1 MKKVITIL
9 LVLTL
14 VLGLAS
20 PAFAG
25 SEFARERYQNTI
37 STEYGETA
45 VVKADGSLWGWGS
58 SSLYGSGGSSTP
70 AKMLDGVVSVSNG
83 SGHAG
88 AVKTDASL
96 WMWGKNGSGQLG
108 TGTAGDPV
116 STPVRI
122 MDGVQAIS
130 CGNGYTLILKY
141 DGTLWGCGRTTCLGL
156 GTDGN
161 AASPVKLMDNVAA
174 VQANSDCA
182 GVLKKDGSL
191 WAWGSLFFHSTYS
204 YTAKPAKLMS
214 GVESFSIAGYGV
226 LAVKPDGSVWHIG
239 LVKSEGVK
247 GGSLVRTYHDDPT
260 KVMDGAASVNTNGS
274 SFAVVK
280 KDGTL
285 WTWGQND
292 HGQLGT
298 GSTDDKDN
306 PVKVLDNVSAAVL
319 GTKNLY
325 VLKKDGNLWAVG
337 QGSLGTG
344 TYSDSKTFVKV
355 MEGVRLPAVA
365 PAPDIPGVTDR
376 VSYIFKDV
384 SSGAWYEK
392 FLQNAYDAKIVG
404 GTSADTYTPDGNLSH
419 GQIMVMAAN
428 LHSRQAG
435 DSYDFQANKKAGG
448 AWYQPYEDYCKAEG
462 IIDSRF
468 DGKETQN
475 VTREEMAYYFA
486 HTLDAASYKDK
497 QEISFND
504 VAGSAYEDDILTLAK
519 ANIVGGMGEGKYA
532 PDALV
537 TRAQA
542 SVFISNILDAME

>member
-1 MKKVITIL
+1 MKKTITIL
-9 LVLTL
+9 LALAL
-14 VLGLAS
+14 VLGMTA

-25 SEFARERYQNTI
+25 SEFAKEQYQNAI

-45 VVKADGSLWGWGS
+45 VVKADGTLWGWGS
-58 SSLYGSGGSSTP
+58 STLYGKAGSTAP
-70 AKMLDGVVSVSNG
+70 AKILDAVLSVSNG
-83 SGHAG
+83 SDHAG
-88 AVKTDASL
+88 AIKTDTSL
-96 WMWGKNGSGQLG
+96 WMWGRNSSGQLG
-108 TGTAGDPV
+108 TGIAGDDV

-122 MDGVQAIS
+122 MDGVQAVS
-130 CGNGYTLILKY
+130 CGDGYTLMLKY
-141 DGTLWGCGRTTCLGL
+141 DGTLWGCGRTSCLGL
-156 GTDGN
+156 GTNDN
-161 AASPVKLMDNVAA
+161 AVMPVKLMDNVAA

-191 WAWGSLFFHSTYS
+191 WAWGSLFFHSNYS
-204 YTAKPAKLMS
+204 YTAKPVKLMD
-214 GVESFSIAGYGV
+214 GVESFSIAGNGV

-247 GGSLVRTYHDDPT
+247 GGDLVRTYHDDPT
-260 KVMDGAASVNTNGS
+260 KVMDGAASVSINGS

-285 WTWGQND
+285 WTWGKND

-298 GSTDDKDN
+298 GSTDDKDK

-319 GTKNLY
+319 GTSNLY
-325 VLKKDGNLWAVG
+325 VLKKDGILWAVG
-337 QGSLGTG
+337 QGWLGTG
-344 TYSDSKTFVKV
+344 TYSDTKTFVKV
-355 MEGVRLPAVA
+355 MEGVKLYNVA
-365 PAPDIPGVTDR
+365 PTVVISGVTDR

-384 SSGAWYEK
+384 SSGAWYEN
-392 FLQNAYDAKIVG
+392 FLQNAYDAGIVG

-428 LHSRQAG
+428 LHSKQKG
-435 DSYDFQANKKAGG
+435 DNYDFQANKKAGE
-448 AWYQPYEDYCKAEG
+448 AWYQVFEDYCKAEG
-462 IIDSRF
+462 IIDGRF
-468 DGKETQN
+468 DGKEGQN

-519 ANIVGGMGEGKYA
+519 ANIVGGKGDGKYDPA
-532 PDALV
+532 ALV
-537 TRAQA
+537 TRAEA
-542 SVFISNILDAME
+542 SVFVSNILNAM